1 MKRYVTALT
10 IAGSDPS
17 GGAGIQADLKT
28 FSALGVYGATAITA
42 VTVQNTQS
50 VKYVHKL
57 PPQVVYDQIV
67 AVMEDVT
74 VDAVKIGM
82 VNDAETLDA
91 IVRALT
97 AYRSKFLVVDP
108 VMVSTSGCALMQP
121 DALAIMKERL
131 LPMAD
136 LVTPNLPEA
145 WTLAGTDT
153 SVDDAA
159 QAILR
164 LGVKALLIKGGHAE
178 GNTKTDYL
186 YIYKGEGVK
195 RVEFTAGTIDTPNT
209 HGTGCT
215 LSSAIAALLACGNGL
230 EDAVRQA
237 KEYLTEALKAGAGV
251 HVGRGHGPV
260 CHFYADRVMR
270 LCGYKVVRY
279 DLKTLKPKDLETASR
294 LQFIT
299 HFTDKYSYYDSAM
312 MALEGGCQWIQLR
325 MKDACEDEIERVARL
340 ILPECRRMGAVFVID
355 DHVELALRVGA
366 DGVHLGKNDM
376 PVDEA
381 RRLAGDGFI
390 IGGTANTFEDVQ
402 RLAAQGADYIG
413 CGPFRFTMTK
423 KNLAPMLGLEGY
435 KRILSQMKECGIGL
449 PLVAIGGI
457 TSDDIP
463 QLMAAGV
470 SGIALSGSVLRAE
483 QPVEE
488 MRKVVEKLRIMS

>member
-67 AVMEDVT
+67 AVMEDIT

-97 AYRSKFLVVDP
+97 AYRPKFLVVDP

-178 GNTKTDYL
+178 GKTKTDYL

-195 RVEFTAGTIDTPNT
+195 RVEFTAETIDTPNT

-215 LSSAIAALLACGNGL
+215 LSSAIAALLARGNGL

-237 KEYLTEALKAGAGV
+237 KEYLTEALKAGADV
-251 HVGRGHGPV
+251 RVGCGHGPV

-270 LCGYKVVRY
+270 LCGYRVVRY
-279 DLKTLKPKDLETASR
+279 DLKTLKPHDLKTASR

-312 MALEGGCQWIQLR
+312 MALEGGCRWIQLR
-325 MKDACEDEIERVARL
+325 MKDADEADIERVARL
-340 ILPECRRMGAVFVID
+340 ILPECRRRGAVFVID

-402 RLAAQGADYIG
+402 RLAAQGANYIG
-413 CGPFRFTMTK
+413 CGPFRFTTTK

-449 PLVAIGGI
+449 LLVAIGGI